1 MISYQLSLDNPE
13 RHLFLVEIELDT
25 LGSAVVDLEF
35 PAWSPG
41 RYFIY
46 DFARNV
52 QELSARAGRTTLTID
67 KIAKGTW
74 RINAAGRNRI
84 RIAYRMFGNSLSGTF
99 SQLDDRHAS
108 VNGSSVF
115 GY

>member
-1 MISYQLSLDNPE
+1 MLTYRLSLDHPSS
-13 RHLFLVEIELDT
+13 HLFHVEIELD
-25 LGSAVVDLEF
+25 SAGTDHVDLEF

-41 RYFIY
+41 RYYIY

-52 QELSARAGRTTLTID
+52 QELSATGDGDESLPAE

-74 RINAAGRNRI
+74 RIGCAGSRRVRI
-84 RIAYRMFGNSLSGTF
+84 GYRMFGDTLSGTF

-108 VNGSSVF
+108 
-115 GY
+115 